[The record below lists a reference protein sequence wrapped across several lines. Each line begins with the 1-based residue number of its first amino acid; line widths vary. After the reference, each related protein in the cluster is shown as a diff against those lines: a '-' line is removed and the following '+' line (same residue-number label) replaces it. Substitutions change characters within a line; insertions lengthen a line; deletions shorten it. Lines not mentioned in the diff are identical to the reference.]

1 MTGNSVQ
8 QSVSLPAAV
17 WSIPDA
23 LADRRRTLGDRQA
36 PQKQVPNRECDDK
49 FDGITLVSSDG
60 DDTVA
65 VLLGDCVDGSGRPT
79 IDVVSRLPGVKA
91 VVRHTACQVVVGVYF
106 VFERR
111 VRSQGS
117 ELSQYFK
124 YNKPLYQTNYRQIA
138 PDSG

>member
-60 DDTVA
+60 DDTVT
-65 VLLGDCVDGSGRPT
+65 VPLGDRVDSSGRPAV
-79 IDVVSRLPGVKA
+79 DVVGRLPGVKA
-91 VVRHTACQVVVGVYF
+91 VVGHTGCWVVAEVYF
-106 VFERR
+106 VPGRR
-111 VRSQGS
+111 VRSQ
-117 ELSQYFK
+117 ERKLTFFILSAIV
-124 YNKPLYQTNYRQIA
+124 T
-138 PDSG
+138 